1 MNDDFLQHNGVEFY
15 SNDADFDM
23 KFNTF
28 KSKYF
33 EYKNQIND
41 LLTIYSNNGSLYL
54 TNKNKESFLTIHN
67 IMHLV
72 LIYHDFWL
80 CQKKSLLI
88 TAEQILEKYKYIDM
102 NQINSLVNE
111 QLNIYISAFIFVN
124 SYYSLGKY
132 DIFIQN
138 ILEFI
143 YYYESYCKNIYKNMI
158 EMIEFEEAFTN
169 LSL

>member
-1 MNDDFLQHNGVEFY
+1 MNEFY
-15 SNDADFDM
+15 SNDNDFDM

-33 EYKNQIND
+33 DCKNQVND

-54 TNKNKESFLTIHN
+54 TIKNKGSFLTIHN

-72 LIYHDFWL
+72 LIYHDYWL
-80 CQKKSLLI
+80 CNKKSLLV
-88 TAEQILEKYKYIDM
+88 TAEQILEKHKFMDIT
-102 NQINSLVNE
+102 QINSLVNE

-138 ILEFI
+138 ILDLSE
-143 YYYESYCKNIYKNMI
+143 YYDTYCKNSNKSMI
-158 EMIEFEEAFTN
+158 EMIEFEEAFTI